1 MKKYRNTSERLL
13 ATRTTHSSRKDLAH
27 KFLYSALAL
36 SALFSATAFS
46 DEWRP
51 RHALVPPTGVLN
63 LTQPAGPTDVLL
75 PGPESP
81 AAAEAWRTQMKAWRE
96 ERLQRLRYQGTEY
109 ERPEL
114 AWTQHVYSQVQ
125 MLIWDRTFFDPD
137 KNQYT
142 VDRFLADVE
151 GRLGPIDAVLIWP
164 LYPNLGVD
172 DRNQFDLIRDLPGGV
187 SGVRRM
193 IDEFHARGV
202 RVFFPTLAWD
212 TGTREPAAPT
222 ATALAQL
229 MAEIGADGVN
239 FDTLEGVP
247 AAFHAAA
254 DAAHHP
260 LALEPQFAIRDES
273 LAWSTIS
280 WNDWVTWEDTPHPFV
295 PMVNQAKWLERRHT
309 INVTDR
315 FTRDKTNSLQHAFF
329 NGIGYASAEN
339 LWGFWYGT
347 TPHDAEA
354 VLRFTRIERAFG
366 QTLQS
371 PDWEPYTA
379 TLQSG
384 VFASRFAGENA
395 TLWTM
400 VNRNEY
406 DVSGDELSIAHADGM
421 HYYDL
426 WHGVELTPD
435 LAGGKDRL
443 QFSIEGLGFGAVLMT
458 PALTGEWKDLLAFMA
473 ERAKRPL
480 SSYSRQWK
488 YLPQTMV
495 EIAATKPAVSAPPGM
510 IRIPGDDFDFAVR
523 GMEIEGGNDPGV
535 DVQYPWEDAPRRFHR
550 RRLQM
555 KSFYIDRTP
564 VTNAEFKKF
573 LDAAHYHPADRHNF
587 LRLWANGTFPE
598 GAANQ
603 PVTWV
608 SIEDARAYAAWAGKR
623 LPHDWEWQ
631 YAAQGS
637 DGRLYPWGNDWND
650 RALPPPDH
658 GRVMRAPFDVDAF
671 PAGASAFGVLDMT
684 GNVSQWTD
692 EFRDEHTRAAILRG
706 GASYQPRG
714 SIWYFPQT
722 HRLDEHQKFL
732 LMSPGRDRAGT
743 IGFRCVVDAP

>member
-1 MKKYRNTSERLL
+1 MISV
-13 ATRTTHSSRKDLAH
+13 AA
-27 KFLYSALAL
+27 
-36 SALFSATAFS
+36 S

-51 RHALVPPTGVLN
+51 RHALVPPTGVMN
-63 LTQPAGPTDVLL
+63 LAEPGGPADVLL
-75 PGPESP
+75 PGPEHP
-81 AAAEAWRTQMKAWRE
+81 EAASAWRAEMEGWRE
-96 ERLQRLRYQGTEY
+96 ERLRRLRYEGTEY

-114 AWTQHVYSQVQ
+114 AWTQKVYSQVQ
-125 MLIWDRTFFDPD
+125 VLIWDRMLFDPD
-137 KNQYT
+137 MHVYT

-151 GRLGPIDAVLIWP
+151 GRLGPIDAVLIWG
-164 LYPNLGVD
+164 LYPNIGAD
-172 DRNQFDLIRDLPGGV
+172 DRNQFDLVRDMPGGV
-187 SGVRRM
+187 AGVRHM
-193 IDEFHARGV
+193 VDEFHARGL

-212 TGTREPAAPT
+212 TGTREEAVPN

-229 MAEIGADGVN
+229 MAQIGADGVN
-239 FDTLEGVP
+239 FDTLEDVP
-247 AAFHAAA
+247 AAFRQAAE
-254 DAAHHP
+254 AAHHP

-273 LAWSTIS
+273 LGWSTIS
-280 WNDWVTWEDTPHPFV
+280 WNDWVTWEDTPYPFV

-315 FTRDKTNSLQHAFF
+315 FTRDKTNRLQHAFF
-329 NGIGYASAEN
+329 NGIGYASLEN
-339 LWGFWYGT
+339 LWGFWYGM

-366 QTLQS
+366 EMLQS
-371 PDWEPYTA
+371 AEWEPYA
-379 TLQSG
+379 ETLQAG
-384 VFASRFAGENA
+384 VFASRFPGKNG

-406 DVSGDELSIAHADGM
+406 DVSGDELRIPHIDGM

-426 WHGVELTPD
+426 WHGTELTPKVT
-435 LAGGKDRL
+435 GGADTL
-443 QFSIEGLGFGAVLMT
+443 LFSIEGLGFGAVLAT
-458 PALTGEWKDLLAFMA
+458 REAAPSDFLASMA
-473 ERAKRPL
+473 GRAKKPL
-480 SSYSRQWK
+480 CSYSHGWT

-495 EIAATKPAVSAPPGM
+495 EIPRTKPAASPPPGM
-510 IRIPGDDFDFAVR
+510 IQIPSGEFDFIVR
-523 GMEIEGGNDPGV
+523 GIEIEGGNDPGV
-535 DVQYPWEDAPRRFHR
+535 DVQYPWESAPRRYHR
-550 RRLQM
+550 KRLQM
-555 KSFYIDRTP
+555 KSFYIDQFP

-573 LDAAHYHPADRHNF
+573 VDEAHYRPAEDLNF
-587 LRLWANGTFPE
+587 LRHWPNGTFPE
-598 GAANQ
+598 GAGSQ

-637 DGRLYPWGNDWND
+637 DGRLYPWGNEWTE

-658 GRVMRAPFDVDAF
+658 GRVMRAPTDVDAF
-671 PAGASAFGVLDMT
+671 PAGASPFGVLDMT

-706 GASYQPRG
+706 GAFYQPRG

-722 HRLDEHQKFL
+722 YRLDEHQKYL

-743 IGFRCVVDAP
+743 IGFRCVVDGP

>member
-1 MKKYRNTSERLL
+1 MNARHPSRPGLSQKFSWVVVVLLAVISLATSE
-13 ATRTTHSSRKDLAH
+13 
-27 KFLYSALAL
+27 
-36 SALFSATAFS
+36 
-46 DEWRP
+46 EWRP

-63 LTQPAGPTDVLL
+63 LTEPGGPADVLL
-75 PGPESP
+75 LGPEQP
-81 AAAEAWRTQMKAWRE
+81 RAASAWRAEMKGWRE
-96 ERLQRLRYQGTEY
+96 ERLRQMRYEGTEY
-109 ERPEL
+109 ERPDL
-114 AWTQHVYSQVQ
+114 AWTQKVYSQVQ
-125 MLIWDRTFFDPD
+125 VLIWDRTFFDPD
-137 KNQYT
+137 RNRYT

-172 DRNQFDLIRDLPGGV
+172 DRNQFDLIRDMPGGLV
-187 SGVRRM
+187 GLRRVV
-193 IDEFHARGV
+193 DEFHARGL
-202 RVFFPTLAWD
+202 RVFFPTLSWD
-212 TGTREPAAPT
+212 TGTREETGPN
-222 ATALAQL
+222 ATTLAQL
-229 MAEIGADGVN
+229 MAQIDADGVN

-247 AAFHAAA
+247 ATFHQAAEA
-254 DAAHHP
+254 THHP

-280 WNDWVTWEDTPHPFV
+280 WNDWVTWEDTPYPFV

-329 NGIGYASAEN
+329 NGVGYASLEN

-347 TPHDAEA
+347 TPHDTEA
-354 VLRFTRIERAFG
+354 VLRFTRIERALG
-366 QTLQS
+366 EMLES
-371 PDWEPYTA
+371 AEWEPYA
-379 TLQSG
+379 ETLQAG
-384 VFASRFAGENA
+384 VFASQFPSQSG

-406 DVSGDELSIAHADGM
+406 GVSGDELRVPHVGGI

-426 WHGVELTPD
+426 WHGTELTPD
-435 LAGGKDRL
+435 VVGGADRL
-443 QFSIEGLGFGAVLMT
+443 HFSIEGLGFGSVLAT
-458 PALTGEWKDLLAFMA
+458 REHGPSDLLAFMA
-473 ERAKRPL
+473 ERAKKPL
-480 SSYSRQWK
+480 SAYSRRWS

-495 EIAATKPAVSAPPGM
+495 EIPRTKPAASPPPGM
-510 IRIPGDDFDFAVR
+510 IRIPGGDFDFIVR
-523 GMEIEGGNDPGV
+523 GIEIEGGNDPGV

-550 RRLQM
+550 ERLHM
-555 KSFYIDRTP
+555 KTFYIDRVP

-573 LDAAHYHPADRHNF
+573 VDAAHYRPIDDHNF
-587 LRLWANGTFPE
+587 LRHWSNGMFPD

-603 PVTWV
+603 PVTWI

-631 YAAQGS
+631 YAAQGP
-637 DGRLYPWGNDWND
+637 DGRLYPWGNEWNQ
-650 RALPPPDH
+650 RALPPPDQ
-658 GRVMRAPFDVDAF
+658 GRVMRAPTDVDAF
-671 PAGASAFGVLDMT
+671 PAGASPFGVLDMT

-692 EFRDEHTRAAILRG
+692 EFRDEHTRGTILRG
-706 GASYQPRG
+706 GAFYQPRG

-722 HRLDEHQKFL
+722 YRLDEHQKFL

>member
-1 MKKYRNTSERLL
+1 ML
-13 ATRTTHSSRKDLAH
+13 
-27 KFLYSALAL
+27 
-36 SALFSATAFS
+36 S

-51 RHALVPPTGVLN
+51 RHALVPPTGVMN
-63 LTQPAGPTDVLL
+63 LSEPAGPTDVLL

-81 AAAEAWRTQMKAWRE
+81 AAADAWRAGMKAWRE
-96 ERLQRLRYQGTEY
+96 ERLGRLRYDGSEY

-137 KNQYT
+137 KTQYT
-142 VDRFLADVE
+142 VDRFLADIE

-164 LYPNLGVD
+164 LYPNIGAD
-172 DRNQFDLIRDLPGGV
+172 DRNQLDLIRDMPGGI

-193 IDEFHARGV
+193 VDEFHVRGV
-202 RVFFPTLAWD
+202 RVFFPTLSWD
-212 TGTREPAAPT
+212 TGTRDEGVPN
-222 ATALAQL
+222 ATVLADL
-229 MAEIGADGVN
+229 MAQIGADGVN
-239 FDTLEGVP
+239 FDTLEDVP
-247 AAFHAAA
+247 ANFHAAA
-254 DAAHHP
+254 EAVHHP
-260 LALEPQFAIRDES
+260 LALEPQFSIRDES

-280 WNDWVTWEDTPHPFV
+280 WNDWVTWEDTPYPFV
-295 PMVNQAKWLERRHT
+295 PMVDQAKWLERRHT

-329 NGIGYASAEN
+329 NGVGYTSMEN
-339 LWGFWYGT
+339 LWGFWYGM

-354 VLRFTRIERAFG
+354 LLRFTRIERAFG
-366 QTLQS
+366 ETLQS
-371 PDWEPYTA
+371 ADWEPYTA

-384 VFASRFAGENA
+384 IFASKFPGKSG
-395 TLWTM
+395 TLWTI

-406 DVSGDELSIAHADGM
+406 DVSGDQLRIAHSEGM

-435 LAGGKDRL
+435 IVGGKASLR
-443 QFSIEGLGFGAVLMT
+443 FSIEGLGFGAVLAT
-458 PALTGEWKDLLAFMA
+458 TDSAPSGELNNLLAFMG

-480 SSYSRQWK
+480 SGYTREWK
-488 YLPQTMV
+488 NLPQKIVDIQTTKT
-495 EIAATKPAVSAPPGM
+495 ATSAPAGM
-510 IRIPGDDFDFAVR
+510 IRIPGGEFDFNVH
-523 GMEIEGGNDPGV
+523 GVEIEGGNDPGV
-535 DVQYPWEDAPRRFHR
+535 DVQYPWENAPRRFHR
-550 RRLQM
+550 ERLHM
-555 KSFYIDRTP
+555 KDFYIDRTP

-573 LDAAHYHPADRHNF
+573 LDAAHFRPADDHNF
-587 LRLWANGTFPE
+587 LRHWSNGTFPE
-598 GAANQ
+598 GAGNE

-637 DGRLYPWGNDWND
+637 DGRLYPWGNEWYD
-650 RALPPPDH
+650 RSIPPTDH
-658 GRVMRAPFDVDAF
+658 GRTMRSPTNVDAF
-671 PAGASAFGVLDMT
+671 PAGASAFGALDMA

-692 EFRDEHTRAAILRG
+692 EFRDDHTRAAILRG
-706 GASYQPRG
+706 GAFYQPRG

-722 HRLDEHQKFL
+722 YRLDEHQKYL